1 MTNEELIRLIKQGD
15 YSLMADLYERNRWFI
30 YALVKRSGISP
41 DNYEDAMQDAYFGL
55 HEAVSG
61 YDESMG
67 YKFLTYATH
76 YIRSSIQRGQSAS
89 LHISEQ
95 VRRAAYKI
103 RRIQNNL
110 TLELNRTP
118 TAAEIGKY
126 AGLDAETVMYILNV
140 NKPVKSI
147 YEPVGEDWLLGDTI
161 ADNDIDFEN
170 DIAAADERRC
180 IAENVREVLNK
191 LPMNEGEAMR
201 LCYLQG
207 KTDTAAASDL
217 GVTPAQLKQ
226 LIEKAKRHLMH
237 PKMSRLLMDKG

>member
-1 MTNEELIRLIKQGD
+1 MTNEELVRLIKQGD
-15 YSLMADLYERNRWFI
+15 YSLMADLYEQNRRFI
-30 YALVKRSGISP
+30 YALVKRSGINP

-55 HEAVSG
+55 HEAVNRF
-61 YDESMG
+61 DESMG

-76 YIRSSIQRGQSAS
+76 YIRQAIRRGQSAS
-89 LHISEQ
+89 LHVPEQ
-95 VRRAAYKI
+95 VRMAAYKI

-118 TAAEIGKY
+118 TAAEVGKC
-126 AGLDAETVMYILNV
+126 AGLDAETVKYILNV
-140 NKPVKSI
+140 NKSVKSI
-147 YEPVGEDWLLGDTI
+147 YEPIGEDWLLGDTI

-191 LPMNEGEAMR
+191 LPLHEGEAMQ

-207 KTDTAAASDL
+207 KTDTAAASEL
-217 GVTPAQLKQ
+217 GVTLAQLKQ
-226 LIEKAKRHLMH
+226 LVEKAKRHLMH
-237 PKMSRLLMDKG
+237 PKMSRLLMNKG